1 MVLSAVIALLVTA
14 ITTPTVIRG
23 MRRLAAVDT
32 VTERSS
38 HRIPTYRG
46 GGVAVVLGLFAG
58 MLVPAVRP
66 GADASAELLI
76 LILAVAL
83 FGLLGLAEDI
93 HGIAALRRLGLQ
105 MVAAAGILTAW
116 IVATHPDLPVQAVP
130 FAAAVALVWITG
142 FTNAFNFMDGI
153 NGISTGQT
161 LVAGVAFAVIGQ
173 RSGLEALSYGGAA
186 AVGAALGFGPYNFP
200 RARIFLGDV
209 GSYALGALIAT
220 LALIAVGHGVRP
232 DTVAAPLLVYLAD
245 TSFTLVRRVRA
256 GQVWCEPHRSH
267 VYQLLTVSGWSHTRA
282 AFLVSSVTATTAV
295 LGLVAYSASLP
306 VRLASDALAVAVVC
320 CYLALPRYL
329 TVPGRDGSSTARP
342 TVAAGPRTGGQ
353 TDPLRHPA
361 A

>member
-23 MRRLAAVDT
+23 MRHLAAVDT

-38 HRIPTYRG
+38 HQIPTYRG
-46 GGVAVVLGLFAG
+46 GGVAVVLGLFTG

-66 GADASAELLI
+66 GTEASAELLI

-105 MVAAAGILTAW
+105 VVAAAGILTAW
-116 IVATHPDLPVQAVP
+116 VVAAHPDLPAQTVP
-130 FAAAVALVWITG
+130 FAAVALVWITG

-153 NGISTGQT
+153 NGISAGQT
-161 LVAGVAFAVIGQ
+161 LVSGMAFAVIGQ

-186 AVGAALGFGPYNFP
+186 AVGTALGFGPYNFP

-209 GSYALGALIAT
+209 GSYALGALIAI

-232 DTVAAPLLVYLAD
+232 DTVVAPLLVYLAD

-256 GQVWCEPHRSH
+256 GQIWYEPHRSH

-282 AFLVSSVTATTAV
+282 TFLVSSVTATTAV
-295 LGLVAYSASLP
+295 LGLVAYNASLP

-320 CYLALPRYL
+320 CYLAVPRYL
-329 TVPGRDGSSTARP
+329 AVPGRDGTSTARSA
-342 TVAAGPRTGGQ
+342 VAAAPRAGGQ